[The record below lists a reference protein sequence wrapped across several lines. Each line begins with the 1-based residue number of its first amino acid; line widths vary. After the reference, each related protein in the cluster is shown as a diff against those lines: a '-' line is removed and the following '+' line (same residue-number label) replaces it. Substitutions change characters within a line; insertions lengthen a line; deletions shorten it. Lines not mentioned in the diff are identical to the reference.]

1 MDNATEKLFIA
12 SLKPY
17 VEQKTMVLITHK
29 STMLELI
36 DRLIVVNE
44 GQIVADGPKD
54 QIIKMLA
61 GQNN

>member
-1 MDNATEKLFIA
+1 
-12 SLKPY
+12 
-17 VEQKTMVLITHK
+17 MVLITHK